1 MLSIFCP
8 EKLNLKTPT
17 SKYCHYVL
25 KQLEENVTKYCCA
38 LRCHENK
45 IPRNPRIFA
54 GAQECINSR
63 GSYRA
68 IHNIPPLCP
77 IHSLHFAVCC
87 RGRAASCKNVVK
99 HAQVLWWNSTVWGGR
114 LCKRFCN
121 MFSGSSPC
129 LLWQHGSYRSA
140 QLPGE
145 LSENMLQNL
154 LHKLPPQTLCV
165 SMISFGWVRLDCS
178 ACKNDTL
185 HIL

>member
-1 MLSIFCP
+1 MYSNSLKRMLQNTVARYDVMKI
-8 EKLNLKTPT
+8 
-17 SKYCHYVL
+17 KY
-25 KQLEENVTKYCCA
+25 
-38 LRCHENK
+38 
-45 IPRNPRIFA
+45 PRNPRIFA

-121 MFSGSSPC
+121 MFSRSSSC
-129 LLWQHGSYRSA
+129 FTWAAWQ
-140 QLPGE
+140 
-145 LSENMLQNL
+145 LQFSPTACGTL
-154 LHKLPPQTLCV
+154 RKHVTKPFPQPAAP
-165 SMISFGWVRLDCS
+165 DCIM
-178 ACKNDTL
+178 T
-185 HIL
+185 